1 MCLAIFNQFLKCFKE
16 EEDIIKLKLSKCIQ
30 SVDCRLQIVLDKKNA
45 NSMTFCVTVNEVEIC
60 FVSTCTCST
69 NRTGREIHSPLI
81 TENPRSG
88 TTIKNPTCSFKINS
102 TKTIYDKNRKNCT
115 NPKDDMSVILK
126 ENTTIGSG
134 SKKKKLRSF
143 EEENKQH
150 ASGIHNF
157 ICFDL

>member
-45 NSMTFCVTVNEVEIC
+45 NSMIFCVTVNEVEIC

-81 TENPRSG
+81 TENPISG